1 MASNLTP
8 SSGQD
13 STTHSQSSRSKTDP
27 AWEHVSEERY
37 GNGRRALICLYCKK
51 ITKGGGIHRM
61 KLHLL
66 WSERRYCEMNIKILM
81 VLMCHNLKG
90 YDEGEE
96 KVQEMQ
102 SPMAASSG
110 KRKKST
116 VDKYFAPRNTE
127 RAQPSMR
134 SVLAGKK
141 TTWRADMAVG
151 RFFYDACIPTNA
163 VNSFYFKPMLDVI
176 SAIGPGYKGPNYY
189 QLRINILKDA
199 KKEVQLLVDSY
210 RAIWAKVGCTIM
222 GDGWT
227 DNRQRILINFLMYC
241 PEGISFV
248 KSVDASD
255 IVKDATNL
263 FQLFDEV
270 IEWVGPLN
278 VVHVVTDNAANY
290 VVVGRLISHKH
301 KHINWSP
308 CAAHCL
314 NLIFKDIGKIDHV
327 AKLVRRALKVTIFVY
342 NHVALLSWLRKR
354 EGWIEILRPGATR
367 FATTFI
373 ALKSLHD
380 HKHDLQALVTSKY
393 FVDSR
398 YSKDY
403 KSQVAVSII
412 LDNRFWNDCLIVRP
426 SMGYVYEGMH
436 RVRLGIKKLFNYSER
451 LYKPYTKIIKQRWDQ
466 QLKKSIHSAA
476 YWLNPCFQYDQEN
489 FCNKPNVIGGVM
501 DVIDQKVLK
510 GKLETM
516 NEMRDLAYSSR
527 EVLQPDEWWR
537 LHGYSAPHLQKL
549 AIQILSQTASSSG
562 CERNWSVFECI
573 HTKRRNRLEHQRL
586 NDLVYVH
593 YNLRLKNWFYNKKR
607 IYDPIDYAC
616 IDETDFWV
624 VDDDQLAELDVEEL
638 ENLLYEEG
646 SIPINEVE
654 GSSSHID
661 DEDGGDVA
669 REGLDVENFGFPN
682 AHFQSPYSNF
692 QNE

>member
-51 ITKGGGIHRM
+51 VTKGGGIHRM
-61 KLHLL
+61 KLHLA
-66 WSERRYCEMNIKILM
+66 R
-81 VLMCHNLKG
+81 VKG
-90 YDEGEE
+90 DIGPCKSVPPDVRFCMENSLQEFVNAKKATKEADEYRNPYGPNVSQFEGDMAEGEE
-96 KVQEMQ
+96 EVQEMQ
-102 SPMAASSG
+102 SPMAANSG

-116 VDKYFAPRNTE
+116 VDKYFAPRNTQG
-127 RAQPSMR
+127 AQPSMR
-134 SVLAGKK
+134 SVLAGKEV
-141 TTWRADMAVG
+141 TWRADMAVG

-163 VNSFYFKPMLDVI
+163 VNSFYFNPMLDVI
-176 SAIGPGYKGPNYY
+176 SAIGPGYKGSNYY
-189 QLRINILKDA
+189 QLWINLLKDA

-227 DNRQRILINFLMYC
+227 DNRQRTLINFLVYC

-263 FQLFDEV
+263 FQLFDE
-270 IEWVGPLN
+270 
-278 VVHVVTDNAANY
+278 
-290 VVVGRLISHKH
+290 
-301 KHINWSP
+301 
-308 CAAHCL
+308 
-314 NLIFKDIGKIDHV
+314 DIGKIDHV
-327 AKLVRRALKVTIFVY
+327 AELVKRASKVTIFVY
-342 NHVALLSWLRKR
+342 NHVALLSWLRKK
-354 EGWIEILRPGATR
+354 EGWTEILRPGATR

-380 HKHDLQALVTSKY
+380 HKHDLQALVTSKF

-412 LDNRFWNDCLIVRP
+412 LDNRFWNDCLIVVNLMSPLMRLLRIVDCDERP
-426 SMGYVYEGMH
+426 SMGYVYEGMY
-436 RVRLGIKKLFNYSER
+436 R
-451 LYKPYTKIIKQRWDQ
+451 
-466 QLKKSIHSAA
+466 
-476 YWLNPCFQYDQEN
+476 EN

-510 GKLETM
+510 GNIETM
-516 NEMRDLAYSSR
+516 NEMR
-527 EVLQPDEWWR
+527 
-537 LHGYSAPHLQKL
+537 
-549 AIQILSQTASSSG
+549 
-562 CERNWSVFECI
+562 
-573 HTKRRNRLEHQRL
+573 
-586 NDLVYVH
+586 
-593 YNLRLKNWFYNKKR
+593 FYNKKR

-624 VDDDQLAELDVEEL
+624 VDDDQPAELDVEEL

-661 DEDGGDVA
+661 DEDGGDMA

-692 QNE
+692 PNE

>member
-13 STTHSQSSRSKTDP
+13 STTHSQSSRSKTDLV
-27 AWEHVSEERY
+27 WEHVSEERY

-61 KLHLL
+61 KLHLAGVKEDIGPCKL
-66 WSERRYCEMNIKILM
+66 VPPNVRFCMENSLQEFVNAKKATKKQMNIEILM

-90 YDEGEE
+90 IWQ
-96 KVQEMQ
+96 KVKKRFKKCKVLWQLVVE
-102 SPMAASSG
+102 

-116 VDKYFAPRNTE
+116 VDKYFAPRNIE
-127 RAQPSMR
+127 GAQPSMR
-134 SVLAGKK
+134 SVLAGKEA
-141 TTWRADMAVG
+141 TWRADMAVG

-163 VNSFYFKPMLDVI
+163 VNSFYFKPMLDAI
-176 SAIGPGYKGPNYY
+176 STIGPGYKGPNYY
-189 QLRINILKDA
+189 QLRINLLKDA

-222 GDGWT
+222 GNGWT
-227 DNRQRILINFLMYC
+227 DNRQRTLINFLVYC
-241 PEGISFV
+241 PEGISFL

-270 IEWVGPLN
+270 IEWVGTLN

-290 VVVGRLISHKH
+290 VAMGRLISQKH
-301 KHINWSP
+301 KDINWSP

-327 AKLVRRALKVTIFVY
+327 AELVRRASKVTIFVY

-354 EGWIEILRPGATR
+354 EGWTEILRPGATR

-380 HKHDLQALVTSKY
+380 HKHNLQALVTSKF

-403 KSQVAVSII
+403 KSQVVVSII
-412 LDNRFWNDCLIVRP
+412 LDNRFWNDCLIVVNLMSPLMSLLHIVDCDERP
-426 SMGYVYEGMH
+426 SMGYVYEGMY

-451 LYKPYTKIIKQRWDQ
+451 LYKPYTEIIKQRWDQ

-501 DVIDQKVLK
+501 DVIDKK
-510 GKLETM
+510 
-516 NEMRDLAYSSR
+516 SS
-527 EVLQPDEWWR
+527 
-537 LHGYSAPHLQKL
+537 
-549 AIQILSQTASSSG
+549 
-562 CERNWSVFECI
+562 ER
-573 HTKRRNRLEHQRL
+573 Q
-586 NDLVYVH
+586 
-593 YNLRLKNWFYNKKR
+593 
-607 IYDPIDYAC
+607 A
-616 IDETDFWV
+616 
-624 VDDDQLAELDVEEL
+624 
-638 ENLLYEEG
+638 
-646 SIPINEVE
+646 
-654 GSSSHID
+654 
-661 DEDGGDVA
+661 
-669 REGLDVENFGFPN
+669 
-682 AHFQSPYSNF
+682 
-692 QNE
+692 

>member
-61 KLHLL
+61 KLHLAG
-66 WSERRYCEMNIKILM
+66 
-81 VLMCHNLKG
+81 VKG
-90 YDEGEE
+90 DIGPCKLVPPDVRFRMENSLQEFVNAKKATKEADEYRNPYGPNVSQFEGDMAEGEE
-96 KVQEMQ
+96 EVQEMQ

-116 VDKYFAPRNTE
+116 VDKYFAPRNTQG
-127 RAQPSMR
+127 AQPSMR
-134 SVLAGKK
+134 SVLAGKEA
-141 TTWRADMAVG
+141 TWRADMAVG
-151 RFFYDACIPTNA
+151 RFFYDACIPINA
-163 VNSFYFKPMLDVI
+163 VNSFYFKPMLDAI

-189 QLRINILKDA
+189 QLRINLLKDA

-227 DNRQRILINFLMYC
+227 DNRQRTLINFLVYC

-270 IEWVGPLN
+270 TEWVGPLN

-290 VVVGRLISHKH
+290 VAAGRLISQKH

-314 NLIFKDIGKIDHV
+314 NLIFKDIGKMDHV
-327 AKLVRRALKVTIFVY
+327 AELVRRA
-342 NHVALLSWLRKR
+342 S
-354 EGWIEILRPGATR
+354 
-367 FATTFI
+367 
-373 ALKSLHD
+373 KSLHD
-380 HKHDLQALVTSKY
+380 HKHDLQALVTSKF

-412 LDNRFWNDCLIVRP
+412 LDNRFWNDCLIVVNLMSPLMRLLRIVDCDERP
-426 SMGYVYEGMH
+426 SMGYVYEGMY

-451 LYKPYTKIIKQRWDQ
+451 LYKPYTEIIKQRWDQ

-476 YWLNPCFQYDQEN
+476 YLLNPCFQYDQEN

-510 GKLETM
+510 GKIETM
-516 NEMRDLAYSSR
+516 NEMRLFRDRLGSFGRDLAYSSR
-527 EVLQPDEWWR
+527 EVLQP
-537 LHGYSAPHLQKL
+537 
-549 AIQILSQTASSSG
+549 
-562 CERNWSVFECI
+562 
-573 HTKRRNRLEHQRL
+573 
-586 NDLVYVH
+586 
-593 YNLRLKNWFYNKKR
+593 
-607 IYDPIDYAC
+607 
-616 IDETDFWV
+616 
-624 VDDDQLAELDVEEL
+624 VDDDQPAELDVEEL

-661 DEDGGDVA
+661 DEDGGDMA

-692 QNE
+692 PNE

>member
-61 KLHLL
+61 KLHLAG
-66 WSERRYCEMNIKILM
+66 
-81 VLMCHNLKG
+81 VKG
-90 YDEGEE
+90 DIGPCKSVPPDVRFRMENSLQEFVNAKKATKEADEYRNPYGPNVSQFEGDMAKGEE
-96 KVQEMQ
+96 EVQEMQ

-116 VDKYFAPRNTE
+116 VDKYFAPRNTQG
-127 RAQPSMR
+127 AQPSMR
-134 SVLAGKK
+134 SVLAGKEA
-141 TTWRADMAVG
+141 TWRADMAVG

-163 VNSFYFKPMLDVI
+163 VNSFYFKPMLDAI

-189 QLRINILKDA
+189 QLRINLLKDA

-227 DNRQRILINFLMYC
+227 DNRQRTLINFLVYC

-248 KSVDASD
+248 KSVDVSD

-290 VVVGRLISHKH
+290 VAAGRLISQKH

-314 NLIFKDIGKIDHV
+314 NLIFKDIGKMDHV
-327 AKLVRRALKVTIFVY
+327 AELVRRASKVTIFVY

-354 EGWIEILRPGATR
+354 EGWTKILRPGATR

-380 HKHDLQALVTSKY
+380 HKHDLQALVTKIMKRYLRLPTAQEIWSALSKVFY
-393 FVDSR
+393 DGSDELQVFTLNQKAFTAKQNGRSLSEYYGELIEIFCELDHRDKVVM
-398 YSKDY
+398 KDPEDIAAY
-403 KSQVAVSII
+403 QKSIERQ
-412 LDNRFWNDCLIVRP
+412 
-426 SMGYVYEGMH
+426 
-436 RVRLGIKKLFNYSER
+436 RVHIFLARLGGDFEQVR
-451 LYKPYTKIIKQRWDQ
+451 GKILRKDP
-466 QLKKSIHSAA
+466 L
-476 YWLNPCFQYDQEN
+476 PD
-489 FCNKPNVIGGVM
+489 
-501 DVIDQKVLK
+501 
-510 GKLETM
+510 LEKCYALI
-516 NEMRDLAYSSR
+516 RR
-527 EVLQPDEWWR
+527 EAVR
-537 LHGYSAPHLQKL
+537 H
-549 AIQILSQTASSSG
+549 ASM
-562 CERNWSVFECI
+562 
-573 HTKRRNRLEHQRL
+573 K
-586 NDLVYVH
+586 
-593 YNLRLKNWFYNKKR
+593 
-607 IYDPIDYAC
+607 A
-616 IDETDFWV
+616 
-624 VDDDQLAELDVEEL
+624 
-638 ENLLYEEG
+638 
-646 SIPINEVE
+646 
-654 GSSSHID
+654 
-661 DEDGGDVA
+661 
-669 REGLDVENFGFPN
+669 
-682 AHFQSPYSNF
+682 
-692 QNE
+692 

>member
-1 MASNLTP
+1 MEKSLQEFVNAKKATKEADEYINPYGPNVSQFEGDMA
-8 SSGQD
+8 
-13 STTHSQSSRSKTDP
+13 
-27 AWEHVSEERY
+27 
-37 GNGRRALICLYCKK
+37 
-51 ITKGGGIHRM
+51 
-61 KLHLL
+61 
-66 WSERRYCEMNIKILM
+66 
-81 VLMCHNLKG
+81 
-90 YDEGEE
+90 EGEE
-96 KVQEMQ
+96 EVQEMQ
-102 SPMAASSG
+102 SPMEASSG

-116 VDKYFAPRNTE
+116 IDKYFAPRNTQG
-127 RAQPSMR
+127 AQPSTR
-134 SVLAGKK
+134 SVLAGKEA
-141 TTWRADMAVG
+141 TWRADMAVG

-163 VNSFYFKPMLDVI
+163 VNSFYFKPMLDAI

-189 QLRINILKDA
+189 QLRINLLKDA

-210 RAIWAKVGCTIM
+210 SAIWAKVGCTIM

-227 DNRQRILINFLMYC
+227 DNRQRTLINFLVYC
-241 PEGISFV
+241 LKGILFV

-270 IEWVGPLN
+270 IEW
-278 VVHVVTDNAANY
+278 
-290 VVVGRLISHKH
+290 
-301 KHINWSP
+301 
-308 CAAHCL
+308 
-314 NLIFKDIGKIDHV
+314 
-327 AKLVRRALKVTIFVY
+327 
-342 NHVALLSWLRKR
+342 LRKR
-354 EGWIEILRPGATR
+354 EGWIKILRPGATH

-380 HKHDLQALVTSKY
+380 HKHDLQALVTSKF

-412 LDNRFWNDCLIVRP
+412 LDNRFWNDCLIVVNFMSPLMRLLRIVDCDERP
-426 SMGYVYEGMH
+426 SMGYVYEGMY

-451 LYKPYTKIIKQRWDQ
+451 LYKPYTEIIKQHWDQ

-501 DVIDQKVLK
+501 DVIDHKVLK
-510 GKLETM
+510 DKIETM
-516 NEMRDLAYSSR
+516 NEMRLFRDRLKSFGRDLTYSSR

-537 LHGYSAPHLQKL
+537 LHGYSASHLQKL

-593 YNLRLKNWFYNKKR
+593 YNLRLKNRFYNKKR

-624 VDDDQLAELDVEEL
+624 VDDDQPAELDVEEL

-646 SIPINEVE
+646 SILINEVE

-661 DEDGGDVA
+661 DEDGGDMA

-692 QNE
+692 PNE

>member
-1 MASNLTP
+1 MDVSLESKSLP
-8 SSGQD
+8 SVGYSRKSYLQV
-13 STTHSQSSRSKTDP
+13 TSQRLARGKLVHLHGRRSLALPSVGPGNFRRNFKTLYKKVAKSSR
-27 AWEHVSEERY
+27 Y
-37 GNGRRALICLYCKK
+37 
-51 ITKGGGIHRM
+51 
-61 KLHLL
+61 
-66 WSERRYCEMNIKILM
+66 
-81 VLMCHNLKG
+81 
-90 YDEGEE
+90 
-96 KVQEMQ
+96 
-102 SPMAASSG
+102 
-110 KRKKST
+110 KR
-116 VDKYFAPRNTE
+116 
-127 RAQPSMR
+127 
-134 SVLAGKK
+134 
-141 TTWRADMAVG
+141 
-151 RFFYDACIPTNA
+151 
-163 VNSFYFKPMLDVI
+163 VI
-176 SAIGPGYKGPNYY
+176 SQHFANFFLQLGVIGL
-189 QLRINILKDA
+189 QWL
-199 KKEVQLLVDSY
+199 
-210 RAIWAKVGCTIM
+210 
-222 GDGWT
+222 
-227 DNRQRILINFLMYC
+227 QRTLINFLVYC

-248 KSVDASD
+248 KSVDALD

-263 FQLFDEV
+263 FQLFDEA

-278 VVHVVTDNAANY
+278 VVHVVIDNAANY
-290 VVVGRLISHKH
+290 VVAGRLISQKH
-301 KHINWSP
+301 KHINWSL

-327 AKLVRRALKVTIFVY
+327 AEL
-342 NHVALLSWLRKR
+342 
-354 EGWIEILRPGATR
+354 ILRPGATR

-380 HKHDLQALVTSKY
+380 HKHDLQALVTSKF

-412 LDNRFWNDCLIVRP
+412 LDNRFWNDCLIVVNLMSPLMRLLHIVDCDERP
-426 SMGYVYEGMH
+426 SMGYVYEGMY
-436 RVRLGIKKLFNYSER
+436 RVRLGIKKLFNYSKK
-451 LYKPYTKIIKQRWDQ
+451 LYKPYTEIIKQHWDQ

-510 GKLETM
+510 GKIETM
-516 NEMRDLAYSSR
+516 NEMRLFRDRLGSFGRNLAYSSR

-562 CERNWSVFECI
+562 CERNWSVFERI

-593 YNLRLKNWFYNKKR
+593 YNLRLKNRFYNKKR

-624 VDDDQLAELDVEEL
+624 VDDDQPTELDIEEL

-646 SIPINEVE
+646 SIPIMKWKVQVLTLVN
-654 GSSSHID
+654 
-661 DEDGGDVA
+661 DEDGGDMA
-669 REGLDVENFGFPN
+669 REGLDVENFAYESIQACQMMEELLGQVMAKLLEAQIHEETKLWSLIVLCLSRSKYARKKKQRGKQKTAAAVFFGTFGALPEVHFLHAIYHFKAQEVKNPTLQTVYDLKLKRGRYGLRKKTAPGLCETRTPFAHPMRGANFPL
-682 AHFQSPYSNF
+682 FLPTPL
-692 QNE
+692 